1 MTLHLEMGLGLGH
14 SLTELPTAFSIHP
27 SPRLELSNKKHLNNQ
42 VDIFY
47 MDLSERLNY

>member
-1 MTLHLEMGLGLGH
+1 MTIHLEMGLGLGH
-14 SLTELPTAFSIHP
+14 SLTELPTAFSIH
-27 SPRLELSNKKHLNNQ
+27 PRLELSNKKHLNNQ